1 MKNLKYKNVELQYK
15 PDTGDMV
22 NTEILNKRKEIFGFL
37 YQFILGLFF
46 FFGLPIIACEILSGV
61 FKDTK
66 PKFDVFFIYLATW
79 VIYYVLLA
87 IVYGCLK
94 ALAYCQ
100 SQKKFAYLPLTA
112 EECKKL
118 EITNIVEYCE
128 FLNDFLRVT
137 PNGKRAKENSIL
149 WNVAEMSPDLRNK
162 VEKSTYKIFS
172 GAFYHIL
179 FDDRTKTYYVSHVSF
194 GLENGSSKP

>member
-1 MKNLKYKNVELQYK
+1 M
-15 PDTGDMV
+15 
-22 NTEILNKRKEIFGFL
+22 
-37 YQFILGLFF
+37 GLFF
-46 FFGLPIIACEILSGV
+46 FFGLPILACEILSGV

-66 PKFDVFFIYLATW
+66 PKFDRFFIYLATW

-100 SQKKFAYLPLTA
+100 SQKKFAYLPLTD

-149 WNVAEMSPDLRNK
+149 WNVAEMSPELINK

-172 GAFYHIL
+172 GVFHIL
-179 FDDRTKTYYVSHVSF
+179 FDDRTKTYYVSYVS
-194 GLENGSSKP
+194 KHY

>member
-15 PDTGDMV
+15 PDTGNMV
-22 NTEILNKRKEIFGFL
+22 NAEILNKRKEIFGFL

-46 FFGLPIIACEILSGV
+46 FFGLPILACEILSGV

-66 PKFDVFFIYLATW
+66 PKFDGFFIYLATW

-100 SQKKFAYLPLTA
+100 SQKKFAYLPLTD

-149 WNVAEMSPDLRNK
+149 WNVAEMSPDLINK

-172 GAFYHIL
+172 GAFHIL
-179 FDDRTKTYYVSHVSF
+179 FDDRTKTYYVSYVS
-194 GLENGSSKP
+194 KHY